1 MTQLIGN
8 KPVAEQMYNTCMRV
22 NTPKRER
29 FFLYIN
35 VQGFFIQKMVQISST
50 KLSTSAARRI
60 DGKIDE

>member
-1 MTQLIGN
+1 
-8 KPVAEQMYNTCMRV
+8 MYNTCMRV

-35 VQGFFIQKMVQISST
+35 VQGFFIQKMVQISFT
-50 KLSTSAARRI
+50 TLTTSVARRI